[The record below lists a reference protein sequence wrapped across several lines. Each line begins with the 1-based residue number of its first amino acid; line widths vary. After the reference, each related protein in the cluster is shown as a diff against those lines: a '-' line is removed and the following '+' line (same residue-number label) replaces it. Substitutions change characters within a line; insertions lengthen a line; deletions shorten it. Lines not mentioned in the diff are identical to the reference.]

1 MKLGAIAFVA
11 ALVPATAF
19 AGPNQPVQQPPA
31 PTQPSQAN
39 PNDQTAP
46 MDTGRTEVDTF
57 ESEASQGGLG
67 LTLMNLTPDLRGHYG
82 APRDSGLLVAKVAKG
97 SPAERAGIR
106 VGDVLTRIAG
116 TKVTTP
122 DDIDSATSK
131 TDANQK
137 ISIEVIRDHKT
148 VDLQALPI
156 SSATRQKSGQ

>member
-11 ALVPATAF
+11 ALAPATAF
-19 AGPNQPVQQPPA
+19 AVPNQPDQPVPQQP
-31 PTQPSQAN
+31 QPSQTG
-39 PNDQTAP
+39 PSQTVP

-106 VGDVLTRIAG
+106 IGDVLTRVGG
-116 TKVTTP
+116 TKITSP

-131 TDANQK
+131 ADANQK
-137 ISIEVIRDHKT
+137 IAIEVIRDHKT
-148 VDLQALPI
+148 VDLQALPT
-156 SSATRQKSGQ
+156 SSATGQKPGQ